1 MKLLSVTTHTTTEL
15 LNTSS
20 QNFLL
25 GMFREIVDPFQFLV
39 SNHMNRMDNLHEDL
53 LAFLRASLVS
63 AYPSVLLKTVVINIA
78 VMHVCFKINRYIV
91 LMQLGKLYVPYM
103 HFKCQ
108 GMQEF
113 FYRHYQKNL
122 L

>member
-1 MKLLSVTTHTTTEL
+1 
-15 LNTSS
+15 
-20 QNFLL
+20 
-25 GMFREIVDPFQFLV
+25 
-39 SNHMNRMDNLHEDL
+39 MNIMDNLHEDL
-53 LAFLRASLVS
+53 LAILRASLVS

-78 VMHVCFKINRYIV
+78 VAHACFKINRYIV

-113 FYRHYQKNL
+113 VYRHYQKNL